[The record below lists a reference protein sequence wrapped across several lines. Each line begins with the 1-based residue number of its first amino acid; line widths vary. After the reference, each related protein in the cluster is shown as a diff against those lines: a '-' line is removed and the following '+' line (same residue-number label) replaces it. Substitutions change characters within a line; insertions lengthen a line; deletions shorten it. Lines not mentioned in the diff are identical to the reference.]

1 MRKKNDEGG
10 FDSIYP
16 PKPRA
21 SALAKFRKA
30 ITPQGLRAKR
40 VVGKVSS
47 ARKPNEALKRRMR
60 RKARR

>member
-10 FDSIYP
+10 FDGIYP

-21 SALAKFRKA
+21 SALAKLRKA

-40 VVGKVSS
+40 VVGKVSPRLRPS
-47 ARKPNEALKRRMR
+47 EALKRRMR
-60 RKARR
+60 HKAGK